1 MWRVDEMREI
11 KFRAWSKSNGC
22 FCSAFSI
29 HMSGRISDMI
39 DAKIDKDSGLAI
51 SDAHWGE
58 NDLEIM
64 QFTGILDK
72 NDVKIYEGD
81 VVKDGCGIYEIRWS
95 ESRLSWIVAD
105 DSSDYYDRLSKLGK
119 IEVIGNIYE
128 NPELLEMK

>member
-1 MWRVDEMREI
+1 MREI

-29 HMSGRISDMI
+29 HMSGKISDMI

-81 VVKDGCGIYEIRWS
+81 IVKVHSYSVTG
-95 ESRLSWIVAD
+95 
-105 DSSDYYDRLSKLGK
+105 LGK
-119 IEVIGNIYE
+119 VWFNKGSFVFNKFEYPTSQVLHSFSEIEIVGNVFE